1 MNATLLNSWKILSVG
16 GSIIIPPTG
25 FDTDFLKKFRDLI
38 LSQTKKG
45 QKFILVIGGG
55 GTARN
60 YQAAAESVAGLSNDA
75 LDWVGIYTT
84 QLNAQFV
91 RMLFGADAH
100 AEIISNP
107 TKKMSTK
114 KSIIIGA
121 GWKPGQST
129 DAVAVALA
137 KTFGAEEVINL
148 SNIDYVYTADPKT
161 NPNATKLENIGWK
174 ELRKI
179 IGDTW
184 TPGANV
190 PFDPIAAKTAQKLK
204 LKVSFVKGTDLV
216 EVTKVVQGKKC
227 LGTVII

>member
-1 MNATLLNSWKILSVG
+1 MKQNYKILSVG
-16 GSIIIPPTG
+16 GSIVIPKEG
-25 FDTDFLKKFRDLI
+25 FDIAFLKRFKALI
-38 LSQTKKG
+38 LKEVKKG

-60 YQAAAESVAGLSNDA
+60 YQAAAKTAAGLSNDG

-91 RMLFGADAH
+91 RMLFGEVAH
-100 AEIISNP
+100 AEIITNP
-107 TKKMSTK
+107 TKKFVTN

-137 KTFGAEEVINL
+137 KTFGAREVINL
-148 SNIDYVYTADPKT
+148 SNIDYIYTSDPKI

-179 IGDTW
+179 IGDKW

-190 PFDPIAAKTAQKLK
+190 PFDPTAAKVADKLK
-204 LKVSFVKGTDLV
+204 LKVSFVKGVDLNEV
-216 EVTKVVQGKKC
+216 EKVVQGKAC
-227 LGTVII
+227 RGTVIF